1 MHESADLDG
10 TVFLIAKPYGEG
22 PDFYISGEEVVA
34 RGPDYHPW
42 FSSSLEIGV
51 GAGTIDYIDDWFWY
65 IAVLS
70 EISQAWLSSIGAA
83 VRCHPYREE
92 WPARIYINNGD
103 AAFSEYL
110 ENFDPRTYLE
120 VDDST
125 IYAIVKERY
134 AGRPPMSR
142 GQYREMLASIAHQ
155 YECRVAE
162 VRYLDPD
169 EHTEID
175 ENSDFYDDMPH
186 FVNTCIESIVPD
198 VPARRLI
205 ECGRAVHD
213 YLAAIRGGEYGAKTI
228 VELLRA
234 GHVDLLV
241 GQVESSFLEV
251 KSMLYN
257 IDVSSPKTAKERRKI
272 ELAQDVA
279 RFANGETDAVLAIG
293 YKEAKVGDRTEI
305 SCVAPIKLARFNAA
319 QYQAV
324 LDERIVPPL
333 VGLVVEQV
341 EIGDGVGIAFIF
353 VPRQPE
359 EMQPYLVHG
368 AIIGGDVEGKF
379 FSIVQRRGEGSINIT
394 AAQIHTYI
402 AAGRAFL
409 RQPQRR
415 EER

>member
-1 MHESADLDG
+1 LG
-10 TVFLIAKPYGEG
+10 
-22 PDFYISGEEVVA
+22 
-34 RGPDYHPW
+34 
-42 FSSSLEIGV
+42 
-51 GAGTIDYIDDWFWY
+51 
-65 IAVLS
+65 
-70 EISQAWLSSIGAA
+70 
-83 VRCHPYREE
+83 
-92 WPARIYINNGD
+92 
-103 AAFSEYL
+103 
-110 ENFDPRTYLE
+110 NFDPRTYLE
-120 VDDST
+120 VGDST
-125 IYAIVKERY
+125 ICAIVEERY
-134 AGRPPMSR
+134 AERPPISR
-142 GQYREMLASIAHQ
+142 RQYHETLTSIARQ
-155 YECRVAE
+155 YECHIAE
-162 VRYLDPD
+162 VKYLDPD
-169 EHTEID
+169 ERTQID
-175 ENSDFYDDMPH
+175 DNLDFYDDMPH
-186 FVNTCIESIVPD
+186 FVNICIESNNPD
-198 VPARRLI
+198 VPARRII

-213 YLAAIRGGEYGAKTI
+213 YLAAVRGGELGAKTI

-241 GQVESSFLEV
+241 GQVESAFLEV

-257 IDVSSPKTAKERRKI
+257 IDLGPSKNAKDRHKI

-293 YKEAKVGDRTEI
+293 YREARVGDRTEI
-305 SCVAPIKLARFNAA
+305 SSVAPIKLARFNAA

-341 EIGDGVGIAFIF
+341 EIRDGVGIAFIF

-368 AIIGGDVEGKF
+368 AITGGDVEGQF

-409 RQPQRR
+409 RQQQRR
-415 EER
+415 AEK

>member
-1 MHESADLDG
+1 MHASAELDG
-10 TVFLIAKPYGEG
+10 TVFLVAQAHGEG
-22 PDFYISGEEVVA
+22 PDFHISGEEVVA
-34 RGPDYHPW
+34 RGPDYDPW

-51 GAGTIDYIDDWFWY
+51 GAGTIDYVDDWYWY
-65 IAVLS
+65 ITVLS
-70 EISQAWLSSIGAA
+70 EISHARLSSIGAA
-83 VRCHPYREE
+83 VRCHAYREE
-92 WPARIYINNGD
+92 WPARIYIHNGES
-103 AAFSEYL
+103 AFSEYL

-125 IYAIVKERY
+125 IYAIVTERY
-134 AGRPPMSR
+134 AERPPRSR
-142 GQYREMLASIAHQ
+142 GEYREMLASIAAR
-155 YECRVAE
+155 YECRV
-162 VRYLDPD
+162 VKVLYLDPD
-169 EHTEID
+169 ERIEID

-186 FVNTCIESIVPD
+186 FVNTCIESIDPD

-213 YLAAIRGGEYGAKTI
+213 YLAAIRSGEFGAKTI

-257 IDVSSPKTAKERRKI
+257 LDVGPSKTAKDRHKI

-293 YKEAKVGDRTEI
+293 YKEAKVGERTEI
-305 SCVAPIKLARFNAA
+305 SSVAPIKLARFNAA

-368 AIIGGDVEGKF
+368 AIIGGGVEGKF

-402 AAGRAFL
+402 TAGRAFL
-409 RQPQRR
+409 RQQQRGA
-415 EER
+415 E